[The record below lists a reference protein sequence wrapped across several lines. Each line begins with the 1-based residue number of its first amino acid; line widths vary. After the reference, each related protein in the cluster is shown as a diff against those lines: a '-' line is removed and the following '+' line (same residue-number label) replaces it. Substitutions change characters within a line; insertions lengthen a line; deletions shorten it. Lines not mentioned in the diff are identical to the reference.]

1 MADPKIKKIQ
11 IDTTSY
17 DIEDAT
23 AVKEINGY
31 AKSAIEGKT
40 VTFANTPIPDA
51 EIDAAL
57 GISSGN

>member
-17 DIEDAT
+17 DIEDAA

-31 AKSAIEGKT
+31 AKADVEGQT
-40 VTFANTPIPDA
+40 VTFANTPISET
-51 EIDAAL
+51 EINSAL